1 MITHEGV
8 RPYAIWWNAEVEE
21 FEKKVHRNILLD
33 VISEIEEDLRGLI
46 PDASIQYLYEG
57 NFRIIGFVDK
67 VEMIAI
73 GKNINEVVANYD
85 LEDYYD

>member
-8 RPYAIWWNAEVEE
+8 RPYAIWWNSEVEE

-46 PDASIQYLYEG
+46 PDASI
-57 NFRIIGFVDK
+57 
-67 VEMIAI
+67 
-73 GKNINEVVANYD
+73 
-85 LEDYYD
+85 